1 MSRFVK
7 DFDPTKK
14 EHVTWLKKMVKTDA
28 MHYVD
33 TLKENPMGMEITQR
47 DILEWA
53 QTVFV
58 LCTKYTKALFDNPKE
73 IYVPQE

>member
-14 EHVTWLKKMVKTDA
+14 EHVTWLKKMLKTDA
-28 MHYVD
+28 MHYVE
-33 TLKENPMGMEITQR
+33 TLKENPMGMDVTQR
-47 DILEWA
+47 DILDWA

-58 LCTKYTKALFDNPKE
+58 LCTKYTKALLESTDDIPLAK
-73 IYVPQE
+73 